1 MKQTNVLTTL
11 TRNEVLAS
19 TLETQSLRFA
29 QQIARQV
36 QQFNEYVIT
45 ENCVFA
51 RTYDNTGKQIAGFA
65 LGYSIVDQQAEI
77 SYESKV
83 SGHRYGQFIDTTLLS
98 IEDALDAFLI
108 RYGNLLAVHA

>member
-1 MKQTNVLTTL
+1 MKTLTTL
-11 TRNEVLAS
+11 SRNAVLAS
-19 TLETQSLRFA
+19 TLETPSILFA

-36 QQFNEYVIT
+36 KQFNEYVIT

-51 RTYDNTGKQIAGFA
+51 RTYNSDNKQVAGFA

-83 SGHRYGQFIDTTLLS
+83 SGHRYGQFIDTTVLS
-98 IEDALDAFLI
+98 LEDALDAFLI
-108 RYGNLLAVHA
+108 RYHNLLAVHA

>member
-1 MKQTNVLTTL
+1 MKTLTTL
-11 TRNEVLAS
+11 SRNKVLAS

-36 QQFNEYVIT
+36 KQFDEYVIT

-51 RTYDNTGKQIAGFA
+51 RTYDNDNKQVAGFA

-83 SGHRYGQFIDTTLLS
+83 SGHRYGQFIDTTVLS
-98 IEDALDAFLI
+98 LQDALDAFLI
-108 RYGNLLAVHA
+108 RYHNLLAVHA

>member
-1 MKQTNVLTTL
+1 MNTTNHLTTL

-51 RTYDNTGKQIAGFA
+51 RTYDNDNKQIAGFA
-65 LGYSIVDQQAEI
+65 LGYSVVDQQAEM

-83 SGHRYGQFIDTTLLS
+83 SGHRYAQFIDTTLLS
-98 IEDALDAFLI
+98 VEDALDAFLI
-108 RYGNLLAVHA
+108 RYHSLLTVHA

>member
-1 MKQTNVLTTL
+1 MKTLTTL
-11 TRNEVLAS
+11 SRNQVLAS
-19 TLETQSLRFA
+19 TLETTSLHLA

-36 QQFNEYVIT
+36 KQFDEYVIT

-51 RTYDNTGKQIAGFA
+51 RTYNNEEQVAGFA

-83 SGHRYGQFIDTTLLS
+83 SGHRYGQFIDTTVLS
-98 IEDALDAFLI
+98 LQDALDAFLI
-108 RYGNLLAVHA
+108 RYHNLLSVHS

>member
-1 MKQTNVLTTL
+1 MKTLTTL
-11 TRNEVLAS
+11 SRNKVLAS

-36 QQFNEYVIT
+36 KQFDEYVIT

-51 RTYDNTGKQIAGFA
+51 RTHDNTGKQIAGFA

-83 SGHRYGQFIDTTLLS
+83 SGHRYGQFIDTTVLPLQ
-98 IEDALDAFLI
+98 DALDAFLI
-108 RYGNLLAVHA
+108 RYHNLLAVHA

>member
-1 MKQTNVLTTL
+1 MKQTKPLTVL

-51 RTYDNTGKQIAGFA
+51 RTYDNDNKQVAGFA
-65 LGYSIVDQQAEI
+65 LGYSVVDQQAEM

-83 SGHRYGQFIDTTLLS
+83 SGHRYAQFIDTTLLS

-108 RYGNLLAVHA
+108 RYSNLLAVHA